1 MDDILMDWL
10 DYNQKKEK
18 DYMYFSCST
27 PWEVNYLIIKIQAAD
42 STIRREKIIR
52 AIQDCC
58 KSIPSPKTKRTI
70 CKMCINS
77 TELEQ
82 WNYGILKI

>member
-27 PWEVNYLIIKIQAAD
+27 PWEVNYLISKIQAVD

-58 KSIPSPKTKRTI
+58 KSIPSPKAR
-70 CKMCINS
+70 
-77 TELEQ
+77 ELFVKCVLTQ
-82 WNYGILKI
+82 LNLNDGIMEF